1 MNLNKWMRK
10 YGNVLLMIFMAGLLV
25 AFLLPPEF
33 FNVRG
38 RAAAS
43 ARVGEAFGEPVT
55 ANDLSSARALSSLVT
70 GVGLGMPRGLTEL
83 HVHLLREEAR
93 RAGVSIGND
102 YVKEQ
107 LATLE
112 NIDER
117 LRRLNERLHMSYD
130 DMYAAIGEWIAIN
143 RLANVQT
150 AALGTSLPR
159 LKHQFATQRQEADV
173 LASVLLAEAFIDD
186 VPEPTDEELQAFF
199 EAARTRFT
207 NHTEDGLSFGYRRP
221 DRVKI
226 EYLTVDPARIK
237 ETLRIREAEAREH
250 FEQNPEQYT
259 KQVPAAAEDAGQ
271 PNATET
277 VPMTFEEAE
286 EQVKDDLRE
295 ERAVAAAQRLVNELR
310 QAAVAPWFATPRGED
325 GFNEPPP
332 EGSLLSFEELANR
345 PANPFPVQRGV
356 TDFLSLEELRRQRPR
371 LARLSVTQGQGRVTL
386 PELAFRVPALYEVPD
401 NPAPGQTLVLSIDE
415 PSPVMVASRGR
426 RQPGGG
432 GQAYFFRVIDVR
444 PSSPPESLD
453 DGEGLRQQVIEDWK
467 LVQAYQ
473 LAEEQARR
481 LADLAGQ
488 NGLAAATGTAEV
500 LQQMLVVEDEQSQTT
515 QRARRLFTPSEAPA
529 FTRARQ
535 FLAGGIRPPADL
547 AEEIFA
553 AEDLG
558 AQPLS
563 ERIFVAG
570 SPVSQAW
577 IVAQVEQINP
587 VYEQQFEQQ
596 RMQLLQQSLGMELRF
611 LQGQW
616 FNPASIEAR
625 AGFRRQ
631 EARAG

>member
-43 ARVGEAFGEPVT
+43 ARVGSAFGEPVT
-55 ANDLSSARALSSLVT
+55 ANDINSARQLSSLVT
-70 GVGLGMPRGLTEL
+70 GVGLGMPRGLTDL
-83 HVHLLREEAR
+83 HVHLLRQEAR
-93 RAGVSIGND
+93 RAGISIGND

-112 NIDER
+112 NIDEQ

-130 DMYAAIGEWIAIN
+130 DMYATIGEWVAIN

-159 LKHQFATQRQEADV
+159 LKHQFATQRQDADV
-173 LASVLLAEAFIDD
+173 LTSVLLAEAFVDD
-186 VPEPTDEELQAFF
+186 VPEPTEEELQTFF

-237 ETLRIREAEAREH
+237 ETIRIREAEAREH

-259 KQVPAAAEDAGQ
+259 KEVPVAEDGGQ
-271 PNATET
+271 PTATET
-277 VPMTFEEAE
+277 VPMTFQEAE

-325 GFNEPPP
+325 GFNQRPP

-356 TDFLSLEELRRQRPR
+356 TEFVSPEELRRQRPR
-371 LARLSVTQGQGRVTL
+371 LAQLSVVQGQGRVTL
-386 PELAFRVPALYEVPD
+386 PDLAFRVPPLYQIPE
-401 NPAPGQTLVLSIDE
+401 NPAPGQRFVLSIDE
-415 PSPVMVASRGR
+415 PSPVMLTRGGR
-426 RQPGGG
+426 GQPAG
-432 GQAYFFRVIDVR
+432 GQAYFFRVVDAR
-444 PSSPPESLD
+444 PSAPPESLD
-453 DGEGLRQQVIEDWK
+453 DGEGLREQVIEDWK

-481 LADLAGQ
+481 LADLARE
-488 NGLAAATGTAEV
+488 NGLEQATATAEV
-500 LQQMLVVEDEQSQTT
+500 LQQMLLLEDEQSDTT
-515 QRARRLFTPSEAPA
+515 RRARNLFTPSEPPL

-535 FLAGGIRPPADL
+535 FLGGGIQPPPSL

-570 SPVSQAW
+570 SPMSQVW
-577 IVAQVEQINP
+577 LVAEVTQVNP

-596 RMQLLQQSLGMELRF
+596 RLQLLQQSLGMELRF

-616 FNPASIEAR
+616 FNPESIEAR
-625 AGFRRQ
+625 AGYRPAQ
-631 EARAG
+631 PMAG